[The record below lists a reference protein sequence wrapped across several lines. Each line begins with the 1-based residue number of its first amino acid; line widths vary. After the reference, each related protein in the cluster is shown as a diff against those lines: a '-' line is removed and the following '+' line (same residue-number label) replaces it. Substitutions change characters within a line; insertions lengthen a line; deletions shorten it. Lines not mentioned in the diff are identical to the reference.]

1 MTLELVYMY
10 LILIY
15 VLTRTSIC
23 RQIRTQLA
31 MKTLL
36 FISVALILNLAEADL
51 ADFTKLVELSE
62 ELGSGKC
69 SKSRFEEVMQEIIS
83 CQNKGKN
90 DRTIA
95 NICSINEK
103 LNTLKCI
110 DDNLPECWTIE
121 GIKEYKAATLR
132 WICHD
137 KNDH

>member
-36 FISVALILNLAEADL
+36 FISVALILNLAETDL

-95 NICSINEK
+95 NICSNNEK

-121 GIKEYKAATLR
+121 GKSQSSYTA
-132 WICHD
+132 HG
-137 KNDH
+137 NHH